1 MFEFPYPPQKL
12 AAATILQFHPQR
24 TAFRLFFLSLQH
36 HLPTQASHC
45 VNRIIT
51 IHFLEGQISCHPRV
65 LPFPIDN
72 RVCSSAGLTA
82 QNSVNTNNPTS
93 HPWDRPRLTRTSVGF
108 WIHKGHE
115 LRRQKAGVLNNV
127 TTRPKK
133 EVIWMVEMTALEDS
147 KFVFPLYKSDATECP
162 STLD

>member
-1 MFEFPYPPQKL
+1 MELDSSAFNLSSSLHRLYYLDSPKTGVFEFLYPPCPETCH
-12 AAATILQFHPQR
+12 AILQFHPQR
-24 TAFRLFFLSLQH
+24 MAFRLFFHSLQH

-72 RVCSSAGLTA
+72 HVCSSAGFTA
-82 QNSVNTNNPTS
+82 QNSVNTTNPTS
-93 HPWDRPRLTRTSVGF
+93 HPWDRPCLTRTSVGF

-115 LRRQKAGVLNNV
+115 IRR
-127 TTRPKK
+127 
-133 EVIWMVEMTALEDS
+133 
-147 KFVFPLYKSDATECP
+147 
-162 STLD
+162 